1 MSEFGNDDYREINI
15 IESSFDKRMSEINE
29 LLKLKF
35 KKKMDKELKELKDK
49 RKEFELLL
57 IKYMDKNNLSSFD
70 IPAIKRIPDVRKT
83 PEELVELK
91 LLLIK
96 HLDKNNFSSFDIPAI
111 KRIPDVRKTPE
122 ELVETGEFVEVIKRW
137 IIIDDDIKKKI
148 TELNN
153 DHKKI
158 KYSII
163 NSVDDIVNNYFSE

>member
-35 KKKMDKELKELKDK
+35 KKKIDKELKELRDK

-57 IKYMDKNNLSSFD
+57 IKYMDKNNLSLF
-70 IPAIKRIPDVRKT
+70 
-83 PEELVELK
+83 
-91 LLLIK
+91 
-96 HLDKNNFSSFDIPAI
+96 NIPAI

-122 ELVETGEFVEVIKRW
+122 ELVETDEFVKVIKRW
-137 IIIDDDIKKKI
+137 MIIDDDIKKKI
-148 TELNN
+148 IELKN

-158 KYSII
+158 KNSII

>member
-83 PEELVELK
+83 PEELVE
-91 LLLIK
+91 
-96 HLDKNNFSSFDIPAI
+96 
-111 KRIPDVRKTPE
+111 
-122 ELVETGEFVEVIKRW
+122 TGEFVEVIKRW

>member
-35 KKKMDKELKELKDK
+35 KKKIDKELKELRDK

-57 IKYMDKNNLSSFD
+57 IKYMDKNNLS
-70 IPAIKRIPDVRKT
+70 T
-83 PEELVELK
+83 
-91 LLLIK
+91 
-96 HLDKNNFSSFDIPAI
+96 FDIPAI

-122 ELVETGEFVEVIKRW
+122 ELVETDEFVKVIKRW
-137 IIIDDDIKKKI
+137 MIIDDDIKKKI
-148 TELNN
+148 IELKN

-158 KYSII
+158 KNSII